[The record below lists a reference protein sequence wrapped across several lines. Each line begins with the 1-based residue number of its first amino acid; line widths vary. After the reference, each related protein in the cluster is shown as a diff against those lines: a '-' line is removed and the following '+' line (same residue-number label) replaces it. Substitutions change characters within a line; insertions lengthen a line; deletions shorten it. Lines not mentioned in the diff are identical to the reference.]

1 MDYVL
6 PFNAFTLL
14 VGRQEGQPACKK
26 TGCWFVGG
34 DILVPANPGSP
45 GNWPLKRR
53 MRERE
58 TEIEIETDRSR
69 QTEIIWIMS
78 WTECNIQRQTK

>member
-26 TGCWFVGG
+26 LGVGL
-34 DILVPANPGSP
+34 LV
-45 GNWPLKRR
+45 
-53 MRERE
+53 E
-58 TEIEIETDRSR
+58 TFWYRLTQDHLEIGR
-69 QTEIIWIMS
+69 
-78 WTECNIQRQTK
+78 